1 MATWMSGGFLKD
13 LMSGETVKYF
23 CDEVRCEDYF
33 EISRKVIM
41 GLHFVNED
49 IELVMDHNFL
59 SMV

>member
-1 MATWMSGGFLKD
+1 MSGGFLKD
-13 LMSGETVKYF
+13 LMSRETVKYF

-33 EISRKVIM
+33 EISKNVIM

-49 IELVMDHNFL
+49 IELVMDHKFL